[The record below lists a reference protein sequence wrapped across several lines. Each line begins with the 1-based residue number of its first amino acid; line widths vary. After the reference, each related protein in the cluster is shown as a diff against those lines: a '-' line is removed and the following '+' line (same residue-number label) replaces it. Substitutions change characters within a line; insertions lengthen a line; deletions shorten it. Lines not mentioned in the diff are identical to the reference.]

1 MRCQS
6 QIASASATSESAAI
20 PARLRA
26 ALIIPAKTS
35 GNARDLLRASPV
47 IVTIVSPFSF
57 EPSNEMPFIAI
68 TAMLGNPSLE
78 LLENL
83 SNVESRRQWISLDL
97 I

>member
-1 MRCQS
+1 MML
-6 QIASASATSESAAI
+6 ANA
-20 PARLRA
+20 
-26 ALIIPAKTS
+26 S
-35 GNARDLLRASPV
+35 GNARNLLGASPV

-68 TAMLGNPSLE
+68 AAVLGNPSLE

-83 SNVESRRQWISLDL
+83 SNVEPRRHWISLDL